1 MTQLKLEKFDLSKN
15 YNGLKIFDCGNKM
28 INSFVHKSLK
38 TRVKKHLSQAYV
50 LLDCENSERFIGFYT
65 LDTFSIAR
73 DNFEVEN
80 KPSGLPPIVPVVKL
94 SMLGVDKAFQGQG
107 IGKRLLRDV
116 FLKAYEVSGL
126 AGCVGIYLLSEKEA
140 VDFYKR
146 LGFVAI
152 KDDEP
157 LPMFISIDVV
167 MELFSDRANTKQ
179 SASQKRG

>member
-1 MTQLKLEKFDLSKN
+1 MTKLKLEKFDISKN
-15 YNGLKIFDCGNKM
+15 YNGLKTFDCNNDM
-28 INSFVHKSLK
+28 INSFVQKSLK
-38 TRVKKHLSQAYV
+38 KRVKKHLSQAYV

-73 DNFEVEN
+73 DNFEIEN

-94 SMLGVDKAFQGQG
+94 SMLGVDKSYQGQG

-116 FLKAYEVSGL
+116 FLKVYEVSKL
-126 AGCVGIYLLSEKEA
+126 AGCIGVYLLAEKEA
-140 VDFYKR
+140 IDFYER

-157 LPMFISIDVV
+157 LPMFLNIDIIL
-167 MELFSDRANTKQ
+167 ELFSDKNHK
-179 SASQKRG
+179 